1 MRDIIENILNK
12 YSVGSMAGE
21 NLKFQLMRAS
31 IKKEQRVLSLDMTL
45 NFVMPLAACHDIKY
59 AVAEKLDNKINGV
72 EINFSYDGLNM
83 KEEEIIA
90 AFIPHMIETA
100 GCGYAGI
107 TKAIQADNFE
117 WDGKN
122 LTIYAVG
129 EFTVGLLNK
138 QMRKPFQV
146 LLKQTFD
153 IDADITFKNNE
164 EMFHKSSQKFREV
177 EEEDIR
183 RSLEEYT
190 RELKVKADSV
200 KSQPEISSGQAS
212 SGGEWRSR
220 RREKEAPAQGNRIMG
235 KDINSGAT
243 TSLRDIDPSQGMVVV
258 EGSIFKISHR
268 LIKSGNFLMTLL
280 LTDNTTTIC
289 TKAFITAAKQKE
301 IEQFLEPGDPVKIRG
316 EVQWDTFENLN
327 VIMIKD
333 IEKGERAE
341 GRQDTWKGAKRVEL
355 HAHTKMSSMDGL
367 NEPSDI
373 VNQAAAWGQPA
384 VAITDHGVVQ
394 AFPDAAKAAKKLKSK
409 GKDIKII
416 YGMEGYVFDD
426 AGLIDENGN
435 IDYKSRPTN
444 HIILLAATQEG
455 MKNIYKL
462 VSYSHLHYF
471 YKRPRLPK
479 SVIQANR
486 EGIIIGS
493 ACEAGELYQAFY
505 RHRPMEEVRQIAEF
519 YDYFEIQ
526 PLINNRF
533 LTEDRTEGGKY
544 PDRRR
549 LTVDDLKDINRQ
561 IVALGE
567 EMGKPVVATTDAHY
581 DRDTS
586 AIYRNIIM
594 AGQGYKDAESGQG
607 LYLRTTDEMMEEF
620 SYLGADTARKVVIEN
635 TNLIADKIDELLP
648 VPKGKFP
655 PKIEGAEETLRKT
668 CMEKAHSIYGDPLP
682 QVVGERLEKELSSII
697 NNGYAVMYVS
707 AQMLVHKSL
716 EDGYLVGS
724 RGSVGSSL
732 AATMAGITEVNPLDP
747 HYICPECKYM
757 EFGDMQMYD
766 CGIDMPPKKCP
777 VCGAEMNR
785 DGFTIPFATFLGFDG
800 DKEPDIDLNFAGEYQ
815 AVAHKYVGTI
825 FGEKNVFK
833 AGTVGTIAD
842 KTAYGYVRKFYE
854 EQGIPINKYEADR
867 LTQHCTGVKRT
878 TGQHPG
884 GIVIVPDDH
893 EIYEFCPV
901 QHPAN
906 DTKSDIIT
914 THFDYHKIDENLLKL
929 DILGHNVPSM
939 IRQLQDMTGVDPLT
953 VPLTDRKVLSIFNG
967 IEALDIKDPDYKF
980 KHGSYAIPE
989 FGTSFVRQMLDD
1001 TKPDKF
1007 ADLVR
1012 ISGFS
1017 HGTDVWL
1024 NNAQDYIRQG
1034 VATMREVISTR
1045 DDIMNYLMLK
1055 GIENKTSFQIMED
1068 VRKNR
1073 PLKEEQLA
1081 VMKEHGV
1088 PDWYIDSCIK
1098 IQYMF
1103 PRAHAVAYT
1112 MMSFRM
1118 AWYKVY
1124 YPREF
1129 YATYFGSVVSD
1140 FDADTILK
1148 GREAIVEKMDLINA
1162 KGQEATAK
1170 ENNELTVLEVAYE
1183 MYARGYEFKDM
1194 VLGES
1199 EAVRFKISDGKV
1211 LLPFMA
1217 LSGMGETAA
1226 RSLADEYNVKPYETI
1241 EEITKRAKINKSS
1254 VEALRV
1260 RGVLKGLPETD
1271 QLSFF

>member
-1 MRDIIENILNK
+1 MRDIIEKALEEHRTDALSGKELN
-12 YSVGSMAGE
+12 YS
-21 NLKFQLMRAS
+21 LRRAS

-45 NFVMPLAACHDIKY
+45 DFVMPIEACHQIKDQIIQ
-59 AVAEKLDNKINGV
+59 KLNNEIRAV
-72 EINFSYDGLNM
+72 EINFTYDHINM
-83 KEEEIIA
+83 SQEEIISL
-90 AFIPHMIETA
+90 FIPHMIEIINGRYT
-100 GCGYAGI
+100 GL
-107 TKAIQADNFE
+107 TSAIQTDNFI
-117 WDGKN
+117 WNGKQ
-122 LTIYAVG
+122 LTIFAVG
-129 EFTVGLLNK
+129 KFTVDLLNRHV
-138 QMRKPFQV
+138 RKLFQE
-146 LLKQTFD
+146 LLKKTFD
-153 IDADITFKNNE
+153 ISAEIEFRNNE
-164 EMFHKSSQKFREV
+164 EDFNQSIKAFRAV
-177 EEEDIR
+177 EEEDIK
-183 RSLEEYT
+183 RSMAEYEK
-190 RELKVKADSV
+190 ELKSRADRYGESMPGDNSRNSA
-200 KSQPEISSGQAS
+200 K
-212 SGGEWRSR
+212 GEWKTRKK
-220 RREKEAPAQGNRIMG
+220 EKEDKACGNRIMG
-235 KDINSGAT
+235 KEISSEAT
-243 TSLRDIDPSQGMVVV
+243 VSLRKIDPSQGMVIV
-258 EGSIFKISHR
+258 EGNIFRINYR
-268 LIKSGNFLMTLL
+268 LIKSGNYLMTLL

-289 TKAFITAAKQKE
+289 TKAFITAAKKE
-301 IEQFLEPGDPVKIRG
+301 EIDQMLKAGDPVKIRG

-327 VIMIKD
+327 TIMIKD
-333 IEKGERAE
+333 IQKEESAE
-341 GRQDTWKGAKRVEL
+341 GRKDTWPDGKRVEL
-355 HAHTKMSSMDGL
+355 HAHTKMSAMDGL
-367 NEPSDI
+367 NEPADI

-394 AFPDAAKAAKKLKSK
+394 AFPDAAKAAKKLKSQ

-426 AGLIDENGN
+426 TGLIDEYGN

-455 MKNIYKL
+455 MKNIYRL
-462 VSYSHLHYF
+462 VSYSHLDYF

-505 RHRPMEEVRQIAEF
+505 KQKSHEEIKKIAEF

-549 LTVDDLKDINRQ
+549 LTVDELKDINRQ

-567 EMGKPVVATTDAHY
+567 ELGKPVVATTDAHY

-594 AGQGYKDAESGQG
+594 AGQGYKDAENGQG
-607 LYLRTTDEMMEEF
+607 LFLRTTDEMMEEF
-620 SYLGADTARKVVIEN
+620 SYLGEETARKVVIEN
-635 TNLIADKIDELLP
+635 TNLIADMTDELLP

-655 PKIEGAEETLRKT
+655 PKIAGAEERLRKT
-668 CMEKAHSIYGDPLP
+668 CMERAHSIYGDPLP
-682 QVVGERLEKELSSII
+682 PEIGERLEKELNSII

-707 AQMLVHKSL
+707 AQMLVKKSL

-747 HYICPECKYM
+747 HYICPKCKHL
-757 EFGDMQMYD
+757 EFGDMQKYD

-777 VCGAEMNR
+777 ECGTEMNR

-815 AVAHKYVGTI
+815 PVAHKYVGTI

-842 KTAYGYVRKFYE
+842 KTAYGYVMKFYD

-906 DTKSDIIT
+906 DVKSDIIT

-1055 GIENKTSFQIMED
+1055 GIENKMSFQIMED

-1073 PLKEEQLA
+1073 PLKDEQLN

-1088 PDWYIDSCIK
+1088 PQWYIDSCIK

-1129 YATYFGSVVSD
+1129 YATYFSSVVSD
-1140 FDADTILK
+1140 FDSETILK
-1148 GREAIVEKMDLINA
+1148 GKDAIIEKMDLINA
-1162 KGQEATAK
+1162 RGQEATAK

-1199 EAVRFKISDGKV
+1199 EATRFRISDGKV
-1211 LLPFMA
+1211 LLPYMA
-1217 LSGMGETAA
+1217 LNGMGETAA
-1226 RSLADEYNVKPYETI
+1226 RSLADEYAVKPYETI
-1241 EEITKRAKINKSS
+1241 EEIMKRAKITRSS
-1254 VEALRV
+1254 IEALKA
-1260 RGVLKGLPETD
+1260 RGVLAGLPETD